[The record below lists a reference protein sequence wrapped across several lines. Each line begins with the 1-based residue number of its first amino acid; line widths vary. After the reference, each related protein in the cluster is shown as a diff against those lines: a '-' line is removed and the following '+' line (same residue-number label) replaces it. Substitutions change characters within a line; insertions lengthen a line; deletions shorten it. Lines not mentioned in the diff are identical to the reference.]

1 MAYLVGPQSSRDIH
15 GGTKARSDIYEICSR
30 LGIRSVPTGG
40 NGAVG
45 KAKNLISAL
54 SHALFGKVDYYIF
67 NFPTINPV
75 AALAMRTFAIRHRV
89 VLIVHDIDQERA
101 VEPTQGLSILNLASA
116 CLYSGSLSKIPMVR
130 DVSSP
135 RVHIRCW
142 DYITDRVPQP
152 WSTGPGVMFAG
163 NLNEDKSPWL
173 YDSSRKTPLFIAG
186 RNYNAERGTKT
197 DTFLGHFDPNI
208 PNFPENI
215 RWGLVWD
222 GDSPHTLSGPTGLYQ
237 RYNQPHKFS
246 LYLAAGIPVI
256 CHKDAAVAALVKQW
270 KVGLCV
276 NSIDE
281 IPDAIKS
288 LDSVDEAAIRDGVAE
303 ISQKIRA
310 GYFLSEALADF
321 IKADVATPVVGKK
334 IAQAAAH

>member
-1 MAYLVGPQSSRDIH
+1 MAYLVGPQSPRSIH
-15 GGTKARSDIYEICSR
+15 GGTKSRSDIYEICSR
-30 LGIRSVPTGG
+30 LGIRSVPTSG
-40 NGAVG
+40 NGAAG

-67 NFPTINPV
+67 NFPSINPI
-75 AALAMRTFAIRHRV
+75 AKLAMRIFAIRHHV

-101 VEPTQGLSILNLASA
+101 VEPTQDLSILNSASV
-116 CLYSGSLSKIPMVR
+116 CLYSGSLSKIPMVG

-135 RVHIRCW
+135 RVHLRCW
-142 DYITDRVPQP
+142 DYIMDAVPRP
-152 WSTGPGVMFAG
+152 WSNGPGVIFAG

-173 YDSSRKTPLFIAG
+173 YDSSRKTPLSIAG
-186 RNYNAERGTKT
+186 RNYDAERGMKA
-197 DTFLGHFDPNI
+197 DTFLGHFDPNK

-256 CHKDAAVAALVKQW
+256 CHENAAVAALVKQW

-281 IPDAIKS
+281 VPDAIRS
-288 LDSVDEAAIRDGVAE
+288 LDTLDEAAIRGGVAE
-303 ISQKIRA
+303 IGQKIRT
-310 GYFLSEALADF
+310 GYFLSEALADL
-321 IKADVATPVVGKK
+321 IKADDATPVVG
-334 IAQAAAH
+334 ARSR

>member
-1 MAYLVGPQSSRDIH
+1 MLGLHNRRRSAALVER
-15 GGTKARSDIYEICSR
+15 ARSDFR
-30 LGIRSVPTGG
+30 R
-40 NGAVG
+40 
-45 KAKNLISAL
+45 NL
-54 SHALFGKVDYYIF
+54 D
-67 NFPTINPV
+67 
-75 AALAMRTFAIRHRV
+75 
-89 VLIVHDIDQERA
+89 
-101 VEPTQGLSILNLASA
+101 
-116 CLYSGSLSKIPMVR
+116 
-130 DVSSP
+130 
-135 RVHIRCW
+135 
-142 DYITDRVPQP
+142 
-152 WSTGPGVMFAG
+152 
-163 NLNEDKSPWL
+163 EDKSPWL
-173 YDSSRKTPLFIAG
+173 YDSSRKTPLFTAG
-186 RNYNAERGTKT
+186 RNYNADRAAKT
-197 DTFLGHFDPNI
+197 DTFLGHFDPNV

-270 KVGLCV
+270 KVGLSV

-303 ISQKIRA
+303 IGRKIRA

-321 IKADVATPVVGKK
+321 IEVDAATESKKSPKRRADGETTEVPS
-334 IAQAAAH
+334 ISRR